1 MSTEN
6 INFNDHNNINQT
18 VQTMASGDSSQ
29 IENKSNPMEGMGYYP
44 MKGIEL
50 NPKNSMRS
58 SMNEDPM
65 KNLVL
70 STGAI
75 IEQEIG
81 MFGVAPALKYKVFIQ
96 SPMGFKYCF
105 NCSYSNGC
113 CSSELIIRHVTSPK
127 VDPDISKEY
136 LRAKSSSFCC
146 LCRPTLEVRLADENK
161 FIGKVR
167 EPFTCC
173 NKEAEIYN
181 EYGRLKYS
189 IVGDCCQAGLCC
201 KSKNP
206 ETKLRIVNGNEFV
219 GEVNN
224 INGTNGE
231 NIYKITFPSKATPE
245 EKILIICASIFIDCQ
260 NPENDKTPKK
270 KIKQQKKH

>member
-6 INFNDHNNINQT
+6 INFPDDNNINQT

-29 IENKSNPMEGMGYYP
+29 IDNKSNPMEGMGYNP
-44 MKGIEL
+44 MKGIML
-50 NPKNSMRS
+50 NQKNSMRS
-58 SMNEDPM
+58 TMNEDPM
-65 KNLVL
+65 KELVI

-75 IEQEIG
+75 IQQEIE
-81 MFGVAPALKYKVFIQ
+81 MLGVTSGHKYKVFIQ
-96 SPMGFKYCF
+96 SPKGLKYCL
-105 NCSYSNGC
+105 NCSCSSGC
-113 CSSELIIRHVTSPK
+113 CSSELIIRHVSPLE
-127 VDPDISKEY
+127 VDTDISKEY

-181 EYGRLKYS
+181 EYDRLKYS

-201 KSKNP
+201 KSKKAEN
-206 ETKLRIVNGNEFV
+206 KLRIVNGNGIV
-219 GEVNN
+219 GIVTN

-260 NPENDKTPKK
+260 NPENDKTPKQ
-270 KIKQQKKH
+270 KIEQQKKP